1 MHKKFYIPEAAQAN
15 YEGTL
20 RNSRTGIHPD
30 KKRFKAMDDILSPA
44 LKRGQS
50 ATAIVRANPETFEG
64 VARST
69 LYGYIRDGLFTSKGS
84 DMPYAG
90 RSRKP
95 HKKPETKTTAKCRVG
110 RTIRE
115 MWEWL
120 KHHAGVVPCELDT
133 VIGSISG
140 GRCGG
145 LFPGD
150 TIVNDTFKVIT
161 ASLIA
166 PLWGVV

>member
-1 MHKKFYIPEAAQAN
+1 
-15 YEGTL
+15 
-20 RNSRTGIHPD
+20 
-30 KKRFKAMDDILSPA
+30 
-44 LKRGQS
+44 
-50 ATAIVRANPETFEG
+50 
-64 VARST
+64 
-69 LYGYIRDGLFTSKGS
+69 
-84 DMPYAG
+84 
-90 RSRKP
+90 
-95 HKKPETKTTAKCRVG
+95 
-110 RTIRE
+110 